1 MIDGG
6 AARQQTHRSG
16 KSRGCSSR
24 DLGGN
29 RMAGEQGFRGP
40 QACSIVG
47 ITYRQLDYWARTGL
61 VRPEVKDAAGSGT
74 QRLYSFRDLVHLRV
88 IKNLLDAG
96 VALPKIRKAITY
108 IVEELRTPLENVTL
122 LSDGKSIYAAT
133 SDSEIVDLVRR
144 GQGVFGIA
152 LGRVYDELKG
162 AVATVTQRPETAPVA
177 ARAGSL

>member
-1 MIDGG
+1 
-6 AARQQTHRSG
+6 
-16 KSRGCSSR
+16 
-24 DLGGN
+24 
-29 RMAGEQGFRGP
+29 MAGEQEGFRGP

-96 VALPKIRKAITY
+96 VGLPKIRKAITY
-108 IVEELRTPLENVTL
+108 IVDELRQPLEKVTL

-162 AVATVTQRPETAPVA
+162 AVATVVTQRPEAAAPVA
-177 ARAGSL
+177 AQAGSL